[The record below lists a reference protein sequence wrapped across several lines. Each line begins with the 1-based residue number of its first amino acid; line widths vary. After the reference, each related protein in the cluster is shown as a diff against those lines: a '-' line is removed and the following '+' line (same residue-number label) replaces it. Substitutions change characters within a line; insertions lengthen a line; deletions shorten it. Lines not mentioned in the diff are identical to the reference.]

1 MQHHYQG
8 QCHTFESPAVLTAV
22 YSVFVFCSSDKKK
35 HGSSTDE
42 ADTAFTEFLKCQSD
56 IASTHTRSQ
65 TRQL

>member
-42 ADTAFTEFLKCQSD
+42 ADTAFTEFLKCK
-56 IASTHTRSQ
+56 
-65 TRQL
+65 